1 MATLKELK
9 LLLASKPEDMLSDE
23 DMEEAE
29 DCEPDY
35 DQIRKDNEL
44 TQ

>member
-23 DMEEAE
+23 DMNSDLIQDQEFKWGEE
-29 DCEPDY
+29 
-35 DQIRKDNEL
+35 RSKN
-44 TQ
+44 